1 MKNIDAKFRAAWEV
15 FARTCAAA
23 VAPEATFQ
31 AWFAHYLL
39 SQFGIDRAAPGPIFK
54 HALLAQP
61 GRAWCPAG
69 GIKLDVVVQ
78 ASRSFAA
85 SREGMTGAGC
95 GRAR

>member
-61 GRAWCPAG
+61 GGAWCPAAESSG
-69 GIKLDVVVQ
+69 TSW
-78 ASRSFAA
+78 SR
-85 SREGMTGAGC
+85 RAGRSQPR
-95 GRAR
+95 GRA